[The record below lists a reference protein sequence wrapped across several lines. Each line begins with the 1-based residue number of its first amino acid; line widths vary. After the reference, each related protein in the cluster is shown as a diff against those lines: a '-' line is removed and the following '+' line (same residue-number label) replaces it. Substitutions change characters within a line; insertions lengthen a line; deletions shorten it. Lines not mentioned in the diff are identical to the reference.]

1 LIFFIKE
8 IGDIHILFLYNQYRM
23 PNDGNITL
31 LRSGKRV
38 FFFPEG
44 QITEDEFKSICA
56 KYNEFL
62 IQYLSKENGFN
73 LMVQLKLFFQF
84 VILKNRQFLVG
95 NIGVINNLKG
105 RLESFNYLRNVE
117 FNKYQQGKTKWVTEL
132 LEELYNM

>member
-1 LIFFIKE
+1 
-8 IGDIHILFLYNQYRM
+8 M
-23 PNDGNITL
+23 PTDGNITL

-56 KYNEFL
+56 KYNEYL

-95 NIGVINNLKG
+95 NVGVINNLKG